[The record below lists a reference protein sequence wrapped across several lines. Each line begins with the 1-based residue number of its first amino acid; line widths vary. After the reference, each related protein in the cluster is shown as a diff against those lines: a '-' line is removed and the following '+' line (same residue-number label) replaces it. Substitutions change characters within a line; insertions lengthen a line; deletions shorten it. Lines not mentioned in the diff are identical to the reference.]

1 MPAPPTREELHKLI
15 FAVFVLCIIIF
26 VYNYYKINKLE
37 SEIDTLDHDNIYND
51 KALYEYIKTN
61 DKEIKDISVHLKDT
75 DLNIDRL
82 HTVINSYVSTSIKK
96 SNTADLSIN
105 PTSIND
111 INNSLQS
118 YISLNDEKLDAYIL
132 ETNTKLTELTE
143 TNTTIMDSINNINN
157 KLNL

>member
-82 HTVINSYVSTSIKK
+82 HTVINSYVSTSIQK

-143 TNTTIMDSINNINN
+143 TNTTIMDSINNINTR
-157 KLNL
+157 LT

>member
-1 MPAPPTREELHKLI
+1 M
-15 FAVFVLCIIIF
+15 
-26 VYNYYKINKLE
+26 
-37 SEIDTLDHDNIYND
+37 
-51 KALYEYIKTN
+51 
-61 DKEIKDISVHLKDT
+61 
-75 DLNIDRL
+75 
-82 HTVINSYVSTSIKK
+82 HTVINSYVSTSIQK

>member
-143 TNTTIMDSINNINN
+143 TNTTIMDSINNINTR
-157 KLNL
+157 LT